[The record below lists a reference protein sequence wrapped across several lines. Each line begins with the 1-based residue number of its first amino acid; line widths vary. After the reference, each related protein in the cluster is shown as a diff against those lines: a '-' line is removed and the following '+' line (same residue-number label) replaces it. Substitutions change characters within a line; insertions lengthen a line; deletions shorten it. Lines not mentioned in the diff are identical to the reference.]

1 MPSVKL
7 LSETTVLQSK
17 IILVFLL
24 KEVILDQHGIL
35 MTRSENIY
43 LVGLMGAGK
52 TTIGRQLAKSL
63 SVPFYDSDKAIEE
76 STGVDIPTIFEFE
89 GEEGFRYRE
98 QKMIQQLT
106 QLEGIVLATG
116 GGAILREENR
126 RLLKE
131 NGFIVYLQCSVD
143 RILERTRRDT
153 QRPLLKTENPR
164 ERIESLFA
172 QREHLYL
179 SCADYIID
187 TGIMQSKTVVNHI
200 LEEYRSANR

>member
-1 MPSVKL
+1 L
-7 LSETTVLQSK
+7 CRFL
-17 IILVFLL
+17 II
-24 KEVILDQHGIL
+24 KGGILDQHSIL

-89 GEEGFRYRE
+89 GEEGFRDRE
-98 QKMIQQLT
+98 QKMIKQLT

-116 GGAILREENR
+116 GGTILREENR
-126 RLLKE
+126 RVLKE
-131 NGFIVYLQCSVD
+131 KGFIVYLQCSVE

-153 QRPLLKTENPR
+153 QRPLLKADNPR
-164 ERIESLFA
+164 ERIESLFT
-172 QREHLYL
+172 QREPLYL
-179 SCADYIID
+179 SCADLIVD
-187 TGIMQSKTVVNHI
+187 TGVMQSKAVVNHI
-200 LEEYRSANR
+200 LEKYRSFNR

>member
-1 MPSVKL
+1 
-7 LSETTVLQSK
+7 
-17 IILVFLL
+17 
-24 KEVILDQHGIL
+24 
-35 MTRSENIY
+35 MTRSGNIY

-63 SVPFYDSDKAIEE
+63 TVPFYDSDKAIEE

-89 GEEGFRYRE
+89 GEEGFRDRE

-106 QLEGIVLATG
+106 KLDGIVLATG

-131 NGFIVYLQCSVD
+131 NGFIVYLQCSVE

-153 QRPLLKTENPR
+153 QRPLLKADNPK
-164 ERIESLFA
+164 ERIEKLFA
-172 QREHLYL
+172 EREHLYL
-179 SCADYIID
+179 SCADFTID
-187 TGIMQSKTVVNHI
+187 TGIMQSKSVVSHI
-200 LEEYRSANR
+200 LEEYRSANH